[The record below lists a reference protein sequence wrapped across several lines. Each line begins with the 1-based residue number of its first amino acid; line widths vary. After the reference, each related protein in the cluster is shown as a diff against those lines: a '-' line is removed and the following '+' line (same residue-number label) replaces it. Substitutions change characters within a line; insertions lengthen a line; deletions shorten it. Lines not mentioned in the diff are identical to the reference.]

1 MIVEEGTCLNWIF
14 PELLVASTATQTLR
28 THARELFANI
38 GVSRIIVVDDEYS
51 TTDVEELLGICTEI
65 GPTLA
70 TELPHLDAVDFGA
83 PQEIWT
89 DRVRAVWETLDVTAR
104 QALVVRARATN
115 AAEPTL
121 TTGGDEPEEIDDATA
136 ASSLESLLDELE
148 DCEYTTLSFGEWN
161 QRSGDI
167 FADENASSTVL
178 LFDRDFSREDEGTAD
193 GGFELI
199 REAQATET
207 GYCGLISHTIPKD
220 GEYDA
225 WLDLAD
231 KHNLDRDR
239 FVVISKARLTGDAED
254 YYGFL
259 GILRL
264 VVLSDRIKAV
274 KSRAWSIFQDSVDKA
289 KEAMERLSILDFDK
303 IVFES
308 SRREGVWEP
317 NTLFRIFGVLMRRQA
332 GLRLHEEAIAL
343 AVAQARSVSAMPEE
357 IAAALKGDSASHEA
371 LRIQRF
377 EAYESGDE
385 INRSHSP
392 IELGDIFETESNKKR
407 YILLAQPCDLM
418 VRPNGKRNYDAKLG
432 RSAAFVE
439 LVDEK
444 TGEAVSWEELPFYDN
459 ETGKSAF
466 AKFSKAHQVQL
477 AILDLC
483 ALHADGS
490 AEIQVDA
497 ASPELLI
504 PSWKLRYKRL
514 EKLFGNALGR
524 WESLAE
530 KQVNNEL
537 KSLALPKFS
546 TTVRVDA
553 AVNGNTVEYGLK
565 RVMRLRQPRSGA
577 LLTSFARFQ
586 SRAAFEHEF
595 NKRPDV

>member
-1 MIVEEGTCLNWIF
+1 MV
-14 PELLVASTATQTLR
+14 STATQTLR
-28 THARELFANI
+28 THARELFSNI

-70 TELPHLDAVDFGA
+70 TELPHLNEIDFGA

-89 DRVRAVWETLDVTAR
+89 DRVRAVWETLDVTVR
-104 QALVVRARATN
+104 QALVARARATN
-115 AAEPTL
+115 VAEPTL
-121 TTGGDEPEEIDDATA
+121 TTGGDEPEEINDATA
-136 ASSLESLLDELE
+136 ASSLESLLGELE
-148 DCEYTTLSFGEWN
+148 DCKYTTLSFGEWN
-161 QRSGDI
+161 PRSGDI

-178 LFDRDFSREDEGTAD
+178 LFDRDSSREDEGTAD

-199 REAQATET
+199 REAHEKET

-225 WLDLAD
+225 WLDLAE

-259 GILRL
+259 GMLRL

-274 KSRAWSIFQDSVDKA
+274 KSGAWSIFQDSVDKA

-317 NTLFRIFGVLMRRQA
+317 DTLFRIFGILMRRLA
-332 GLRLHEEAIAL
+332 GLRLHEEAISL
-343 AVAQARSVSAMPEE
+343 AVSQARSVSAMPEE
-357 IAAALKGDSASHEA
+357 IAAALRDDSASHEA

-385 INRSHSP
+385 LNRSHSP

-432 RSAAFVE
+432 RTAALVE

-444 TGEAVSWEELPFYDN
+444 AGEAVSWEELPFYDN

-477 AILDLC
+477 VVLDLC
-483 ALHADGS
+483 AIRADGS
-490 AEIQVDA
+490 AVIQVDA

-504 PSWKLRYKRL
+504 PPWKARYIELNRVFKTALERWDRL
-514 EKLFGNALGR
+514 GNR
-524 WESLAE
+524 
-530 KQVNNEL
+530 QVDNEL
-537 KSLALPKFS
+537 KSLALPRFS

-553 AVNGNTVEYGLK
+553 AVQGETVRYSLK

-577 LLTSFARFQ
+577 LLTSFAQYQ
-586 SRAAFEHEF
+586 SRAAFEHVF
-595 NKRPDV
+595 DPHPDV